1 MNSTESKN
9 PAERT
14 QAMYAIVEAYL
25 RETGTSQ
32 RAFCERQQIALSTFY
47 YYLAKYRQ
55 EQQNTVTSK
64 SAGRFIPLR
73 VSDTSASSG
82 GTFSCEVIWPGGMVV
97 RFCTTPSPAYLLS
110 LIEYESQRP

>member
-55 EQQNTVTSK
+55 EQQNTVTPK

-82 GTFSCEVIWPGGMVV
+82 VTFSCEVIWPGGVVV
-97 RFCTTPSPAYLLS
+97 RFCTTPTPAYLLS
-110 LIEYESQRP
+110 LVERESQRP

>member
-1 MNSTESKN
+1 MKSTESKN

-25 RETGTSQ
+25 SEPGTSQ
-32 RAFCERQQIALSTFY
+32 RAFCARHQIALSTFY

-64 SAGRFIPLR
+64 SVGRFIPLK
-73 VSDTSASSG
+73 VADPSASSG
-82 GTFSCEVIWPGGMVV
+82 GTFSCEVIWPDGVVV
-97 RFCTTPSPAYLLS
+97 RFCTTPTPAYLLS
-110 LIEYESQRP
+110 LVERESGRQ